1 MLRESMHVCVCEK
14 NSYCLLY
21 YWQGLTVIIDDI
33 DSGLV
38 QTNVDSWLGGFRD
51 IESEELHTFSSNDI
65 IDDDTRE
72 TGPVVIWLNGDQP
85 Q

>member
-1 MLRESMHVCVCEK
+1 MCVCVK
-14 NSYCLLY
+14 RILIVYCN
-21 YWQGLTVIIDDI
+21 WQGLTVIIDDI

-38 QTNVDSWLGGFRD
+38 QTDVDSWLGGFRD
-51 IESEELHTFSSNDI
+51 IESEELHTFPSNDI